1 MGKKPIYF
9 GQFLSEGLGVA
20 IDQTPYDIQGSDVA
34 GFFGFYKVKDSL
46 DGFTL
51 GLVDEAASIEHDD
64 IGGLEVCGVG
74 EAVTA
79 IQGGGEPFGVKEVFT
94 AS

>member
-9 GQFLSEGLGVA
+9 GQFLSEGFGVA

-34 GFFGFYKVKDSL
+34 SFFSFYQVKDSL

-51 GLVDEAASIEHDD
+51 GLVDEAAGIEHDD

-74 EAVTA
+74 KAVTA
-79 IQGGGEPFGVKEVFT
+79 IQGGSEPFGVKEVFT
-94 AS
+94 TS